1 MGYNMLTFS
10 TKLLRALLLDGT
22 LLVLTLCASPN
33 YAWVSGKTFTD
44 PLLQPSVMRTTT
56 SINTQPYSDLIDLT
70 DALGPKVAAFNKG
83 CQSDDGLKLLA
94 KTEFLNPA
102 SQSHKDR
109 IAKAIITKGEERG
122 ELTDSHGNKKAILAA
137 SSGNTG
143 HALSRIASDMGYKVI
158 IITDKKCSQEKCD
171 NIRNAGGVL
180 WLAEDLPLQFPD
192 DLSDP
197 KLNYMDQERI
207 LCANYPDKYYSVN
220 QYDNFDNMM
229 AHYEETAQEIWDQSQ
244 HRVTHFVMAASTG
257 GSIMGVGKFLKEKTD
272 GKVRVILS
280 DPHKSHL
287 ASIFEK
293 SRGNLAK
300 GEELLRK
307 VKEAIN
313 HDGIGIQVEGAGKG
327 ALTEIMKHGG
337 GVLNNVDEVV
347 PIHDFDAF
355 DMCNQIHRERGMMIG
370 GSAGMNV
377 KTCQHIA
384 ERLIDEGNANGAVL
398 TTMLCDDG
406 MKYYSKIF
414 NPEWIAANDN
424 RPKKVSS
431 QVESV
436 LNVNGGMTLKSPKVG
451 HRIDPTNWNDYG
463 SQMRGLVD
471 SCVDKMRTYRESPW
485 QKPPSNFQKDLEIES
500 DGADAGTGVPL
511 PAVIDELVNKI
522 MPLSTGNTHPQ
533 FMGWVHGA
541 GMVSCVAADL
551 VSSTMNSN
559 CGGRHQGAAY
569 VEVACI
575 NWLCAKAGYPID
587 VTSSTST
594 KQAIEP
600 FGVLTGGTS
609 QATIYALM
617 AARTKKFGYEIR
629 KKGIQSMS
637 PVKVYVSEAAHSCV
651 SRAMECIGH
660 GSDNV
665 VRIPIDDGG
674 SMRIDLLRKRLEE
687 DKAAGFAPLAIVGT
701 AGSVTVGAYD
711 DFQALSKVAKENET
725 WLHVDAAFGFWTR
738 LSQDLK
744 ISSFTDNINQADS
757 IALDAH
763 KWPGVQYDCGA
774 LLVKNKE
781 HLRSTLA
788 SRPAYLQSAS
798 EGLAGGDTWFTDY
811 SLDLSRGFRA
821 LKLWTALKVSGSD
834 NIGAVITDHCDLAAY
849 MGELVDAS
857 PLFELAHPVISNIC
871 CFCVNPSI
879 TTKDGDLVADVAD
892 IAADLQLQGK
902 GVFSTVNLGDKQCLR
917 AAIVNHRAT
926 HEDIA
931 KAVAAAEES
940 LRKQMEVQDHQE
952 NGLGLHTGIPRT
964 AGKY

>member
-1 MGYNMLTFS
+1 MLIFS

-33 YAWVSGKTFTD
+33 HAWVSGKTFAD
-44 PLLQPSVMRTTT
+44 PMLQTSAVRPSTA
-56 SINTQPYSDLIDLT
+56 IKTQPFSDMIDLT
-70 DALGPKVAAFNKG
+70 DALGPKVAAFNKN
-83 CQSDDGLKLLA
+83 CQSEEGLQLLA

-143 HALSRIASDMGYKVI
+143 HALSRIASEMGYKVI

-171 NIRNAGGVL
+171 NIRNSGGVL
-180 WLAEDLPLQFPD
+180 WLAEDLPLQFPE

-229 AHYEETAQEIWDQSQ
+229 AHYEETAQEIWDQSE

-280 DPHKSHL
+280 DPHKSFL

-293 SRGNLAK
+293 SRGNEAK
-300 GEELLRK
+300 GEELLRR
-307 VKEAIN
+307 VKHDIEK
-313 HDGIGIQVEGAGKG
+313 DGIGIQVEGAGKE
-327 ALTEIMKHGG
+327 ALTEIMKDGG

-347 PIHDFDAF
+347 SIHDFDSF
-355 DMCNQIHRERGMMIG
+355 DMCNQIHRERGLMVG

-377 KTCQHIA
+377 KTCQNIA
-384 ERLIDEGNANGAVL
+384 ERLIDEGNAKGAVL

-414 NPEWIAANDN
+414 NPEWIEANDT
-424 RPKKVSS
+424 RPKKGISAEVENALRVS
-431 QVESV
+431 
-436 LNVNGGMTLKSPKVG
+436 GGMTSKSPKVG

-485 QKPPSNFQKDLEIES
+485 QKPPLDFQNDLQIES
-500 DGADAGTGVPL
+500 DGVDSGPGVPL
-511 PAVIDELVNKI
+511 PDVMDELVNKI

-541 GMVSCVAADL
+541 GMASCVAADL

-569 VEVACI
+569 VEVSCI
-575 NWLCAKAGYPID
+575 NWLCEKAGFSMNVP
-587 VTSSTST
+587 SSASGEP
-594 KQAIEP
+594 AIAP

-665 VRIPIDDGG
+665 VRIPIDETG
-674 SMRIDLLRKRLEE
+674 SMQIDKLRKQIEE

-701 AGSVTVGAYD
+701 AGSVTIGAYD
-711 DFQALSKVAKENET
+711 DFQALSEVAKENDT

-738 LSQDLK
+738 LSKDPK
-744 ISSFTDNINQADS
+744 IKGFTENINQADS

-834 NIGAVITDHCDLAAY
+834 NIGAVITDHCELAAY

-857 PLFELAHPVISNIC
+857 PYFELAHPIISNIC
-871 CFCVNPSI
+871 CFCVDPSI
-879 TTKDGDLVADVAD
+879 TTKDGELVADVAD

-926 HEDIA
+926 HADIA
-931 KAVAAAEES
+931 NAVAAAEES
-940 LRKQMEVQDHQE
+940 LSKQMKLQE
-952 NGLGLHTGIPRT
+952 HLGNTGIPAT
-964 AGKY
+964 SAKY